1 MSDDVKKYTS
11 LYEIKNFAL
20 NTIGPKYFPEDV
32 IEGYNVGLLGY
43 SLDMM
48 TTTTED
54 MFNTVPI
61 VANEMFPNLAQMPNS
76 IYNYASLFQE
86 DNLLAKPAVMECVL
100 LLPMDSLLTHSD
112 YGADGSYK
120 QFILDQRTSVYVEE
134 HKFILDYDILIT
146 MRPYRKDYIIT
157 CSYLR
162 EYNNSISNI
171 VNPYIKY
178 QKYNYNGTKYIA
190 LLVKMRR
197 CDKYEYSTRI
207 INNDRINVTTIQ
219 VPFTDQ
225 LAGFEVFYRE
235 STDQKFTQLQK
246 RIVNSKAIKEPFCYY
261 KLKSDTVLELTF
273 TTRENYFKPAF
284 NSELKVEYYT
294 TNGTEGNFD
303 LYTGYDVE
311 VYRNYEKYE
320 NNSKVPV
327 IAITESAS
335 TTGSDIPDL
344 LELRDRVADCFATVD
359 SYTTES
365 DLQRHFNSFDIV
377 NDVRVNFI
385 KKRDDIFDRL
395 YTAFSLTKDSYGSYY
410 KTNTLQLKIYPSQ
423 FDHQFEQSDRRLLKP
438 SNVFVYDGQA
448 LDRMIKIEQDE
459 VIDLAFSNKFV
470 YQNPF
475 LMTVTNNGMIG
486 YYLNNID
493 DKIQLDYEYVNDSSM
508 VQFICNNLYVYRSS
522 LKGDNTYKFKVHL
535 TATDIDIESPMID
548 ENGNDTGRVHVILA
562 FLFKNGKEACY
573 VKCKKTHFEQ
583 EGLRY
588 VFEAEVTT
596 DDFISDTETVRLYNV
611 NDMIDGSDRVVMVP
625 MTDLKM
631 NVYTFFEYD
640 TGNTNH
646 NYTHIPGIFGYET
659 GLDGNVLVDEKGKPI
674 SKKATLTNKYTTE
687 ETRVELITPLSML
700 KSHMS
705 WEKDEYG
712 SSYMLIKDVPVM
724 KWKERIT
731 DEDVYEFDRFMTL
744 LSAQYDYMD
753 EIMSKK
759 TNNYSIDMK
768 FYNTFGRSK
777 NFVVGDDQEILN
789 HVNCTL
795 EMKVYPFVKS
805 EGAQLVQDMKMFI
818 KEYFES
824 VNKDSNE
831 GIFISNLIQELENT
845 FPGIRY
851 LKFVSING
859 YDNDYQSI
867 ENTAVDVTT
876 LKKEERILFVPE
888 YLNIELEDIIIDLL
902 N

>member
-11 LYEIKNFAL
+11 LYEIKDFAL
-20 NTIGPKYFPEDV
+20 NTIGPKYFPKDV

-48 TTTTED
+48 ATTTED

-86 DNLLAKPAVMECVL
+86 ENLLAVPAVMECIL
-100 LLPMDSLLTHSD
+100 LLPMDSLLENSD
-112 YGADGSYK
+112 PSADGTYQ
-120 QFILDQRTSVYVEE
+120 QFILDQRTTVFVEE

-146 MRPYRKDYIIT
+146 MRPYRKEHIIT

-162 EYNNSISNI
+162 EYNNDMSNV

-190 LLVKMRR
+190 MLVKMRR
-197 CDKYEYSTRI
+197 CDKHEYITRI
-207 INNDRINVTTIQ
+207 IDNDRINVTTIKI
-219 VPFTDQ
+219 PFVDQ

-235 STDQKFTQLQK
+235 SSDHKFTQLQK

-261 KLKSDTVLELTF
+261 KLKTDQLLELSF
-273 TTRENYFKPAF
+273 TARENYFKPVF

-294 TNGTEGNFD
+294 TTGSAGNFE
-303 LYTGYDVE
+303 LYTGNEVE

-320 NNSKVPV
+320 NNARVPV

-335 TTGSDIPDL
+335 TAGTDVPDL

-365 DLQRHFNSFDIV
+365 DLQRHFNSFDIT

-423 FDHQFEQSDRRLLKP
+423 FDHQFEQSDRKLLKP
-438 SNVFVYDGQA
+438 SNVFVYENQS
-448 LDRMIKIEQDE
+448 LDTMIKLEEDEISNAQDNE
-459 VIDLAFSNKFV
+459 KFI

-475 LMTVTNNGMIG
+475 LMTATNNGMIG
-486 YYLNNID
+486 YYLNNIN
-493 DKIQLDYEYVNDSSM
+493 DKIQLDYEYVNNNSM

-522 LKGDNTYKFKVHL
+522 LKGDNKYKFRVHL
-535 TATDIDIESPMID
+535 TATDTDIESPMID
-548 ENGNDTGRVHVILA
+548 EEGNDTHRVHVVLS

-573 VKCKKTHFEQ
+573 IECKQVEFEQ
-583 EGLRY
+583 KGLRY
-588 VFEAEVTT
+588 VFEGEVTT
-596 DDFISDTETVRLYNV
+596 DDFISDTETVRLYDV
-611 NDMIDGSDRVVMVP
+611 KDVKDGADRVVMVP
-625 MTDLKM
+625 MTNLKM
-631 NVYTFFEYD
+631 NVYTFFEYEND
-640 TGNTNH
+640 NTQH
-646 NYTHIPGIFGYET
+646 NYSHLEEFKDT
-659 GLDGNVLVDEKGKPI
+659 
-674 SKKATLTNKYTTE
+674 TLTNKYTTE
-687 ETRVELITPLSML
+687 ETRVELITPLNML

-705 WEKDEYG
+705 WEKDEYDAN
-712 SSYMLIKDVPVM
+712 YILIKDVPVM
-724 KWKERIT
+724 KWKERINQ
-731 DEDVYEFDRFMTL
+731 EDVDEFDRFMKL
-744 LSAQYDYMD
+744 LSAQYDYMY

-768 FYNTFGRSK
+768 FYNTYGRSK
-777 NFVVGDDQEILN
+777 NFVVGEEQETLN

-795 EMKVYPFVKS
+795 ELKVYPVVKI
-805 EGAQLVQDMKMFI
+805 EGPNLVQDMKIFI

-824 VNKDSNE
+824 INKELNE
-831 GIFISNLIQELENT
+831 GIFISNLIQQLENT
-845 FPGIRY
+845 FSGIKY

-859 YDNDYQSI
+859 YENDCQSI
-867 ENTAVDVTT
+867 ENMAVDITT
-876 LKKEERILFVPE
+876 LKKEDRILFVPE
-888 YLNIELEDIIIDLL
+888 YLNIEIEDITIDLL